1 MFVIIVIYFI
11 RGYQMSTYLFKNK
24 ELDYIPLSSYF
35 IERYVP
41 KARGEFLKV
50 YLLTLKYCLNGE
62 LSINS
67 EILASKLNLLESDIM
82 NAWDYWY
89 EENVINFTKK
99 DNYGTYTIEFLDLSG
114 KINQKKEPVNIVNAL
129 KDKNIQSMFEE
140 IEKCFCRPLSSA
152 ELSTI
157 LFWLDEYN
165 YSPDTIVLLFEY
177 CSSKD
182 KKDIRYIERTLI
194 KWHDNGVRDIEGA
207 LKEIKRHEGLW
218 NDITKVQNFMGI
230 KDRKLA
236 KPEEEFIQKW
246 LDELN
251 FSTDIIYKA
260 CEISLD
266 RFTRIDFKYINGILA
281 NWKKSGIENIKDLEA
296 YLSKKKSS
304 YKPPNSEKKKQTNAN
319 FEQRS
324 YTPKDFK
331 DLEKKLLGWDEND

>member
-1 MFVIIVIYFI
+1 
-11 RGYQMSTYLFKNK
+11 MSTYLFKNK

-35 IERYVP
+35 IEIYVP

-62 LSINS
+62 LRVSS

-114 KINQKKEPVNIVNAL
+114 KINQKKEPVHIVNAL

-140 IEKCFCRPLSSA
+140 IEKCFCRPLSSV
-152 ELSTI
+152 ELGTI
-157 LFWLDEYN
+157 LSWLDEYN

-182 KKDIRYIERTLI
+182 KKDIRYIEKTLI

-251 FSTDIIYKA
+251 FPTDIIYKA

-281 NWKKSGIENIKDLEA
+281 NWKKSGIDNIKDLEA
-296 YLSKKKSS
+296 HLSKKKTT
-304 YKPPNSEKKKQTNAN
+304 YAKPSNNEKKKQTNTN
-319 FEQRS
+319 FEQRN
-324 YTPKDFK
+324 YTQKDLK

>member
-1 MFVIIVIYFI
+1 
-11 RGYQMSTYLFKNK
+11 MSTYLFKNK

-62 LSINS
+62 LGISS
-67 EILASKLNLLESDIM
+67 EMLATKLNLLESDIK
-82 NAWDYWY
+82 NAWEYWQ
-89 EENVINFTKK
+89 EENVVNFSKK
-99 DNYGTYTIEFLDLSG
+99 DSYGTYTIEFLDLSG
-114 KINQKKEPVNIVNAL
+114 KLAQKKEPINLVNAL
-129 KDKNIQSMFEE
+129 KDKNIQNMFEE
-140 IEKCFCRPLSSA
+140 IEKCLCRPLSSS

-157 LFWLDEYN
+157 LSWLDEYG
-165 YSPDTIVLLFEY
+165 YSPDIVVLLFEY

-194 KWHDNGVRDIEGA
+194 KWHDNGVKSIDGA
-207 LKEIKRHEGLW
+207 MKEIKRHEDLW
-218 NDITKVQNFMGI
+218 NDISKIQNFMGI

-251 FSTDIIYKA
+251 FSTEIIFKA

-266 RFTRIDFKYINGILA
+266 RFTRIDFKYINGILT
-281 NWKKSGIENIKDLEA
+281 NWKKSGILNMNDLDNH
-296 YLSKKKSS
+296 LTNKKNT
-304 YKPPNSEKKKQTNAN
+304 YTKQTSNEKRKTSNSN
-319 FEQRS
+319 FEQRN
-324 YTPKDFK
+324 YTQKDFK
-331 DLEKKLLGWDEND
+331 DLEKKLLGRDEND